1 MAASENLFALE
12 LNETEAFVLLVDF
25 SNILRA
31 FLKCIWY
38 EIYFN
43 VKVFLFTEL
52 FKILVY
58 AH

>member
-12 LNETEAFVLLVDF
+12 LNETEAIVLLVDF

-38 EIYFN
+38 EIFY
-43 VKVFLFTEL
+43 
-52 FKILVY
+52 
-58 AH
+58 